1 MVIYKS
7 DIINFYKSHNL
18 KTYIFVLVFLVAF
31 LTILFMVFILTLFAK
46 AIGFTV
52 IALLNT
58 FKVLDI
64 DGKIAYNIYI
74 YSVIPAYLIGNI
86 FMIYSINF
94 GVNKNLETLNRKYI
108 L

>member
-18 KTYIFVLVFLVAF
+18 KAYIFVLVFLVAF

-64 DGKIAYNIYI
+64 DGIKDVTTTTLNGQA
-74 YSVIPAYLIGNI
+74 GNI
-86 FMIYSINF
+86 STKPYDLPVL
-94 GVNKNLETLNRKYI
+94 GRLDVK
-108 L
+108 

>member
-1 MVIYKS
+1 
-7 DIINFYKSHNL
+7 
-18 KTYIFVLVFLVAF
+18 
-31 LTILFMVFILTLFAK
+31 MVFILTLFAK

-74 YSVIPAYLIGNI
+74 FSNTCI
-86 FMIYSINF
+86 FDMEYIYDI
-94 GVNKNLETLNRKYI
+94 
-108 L
+108 